1 MNICHWNIE
10 GLSKYDDT
18 TDFKAYCSKY
28 DIIGVCETWCVHG
41 NNYENFLPSYVN
53 FDYVRPKTRT
63 AFRGSGGVS
72 VFVKESLVKDG
83 VVKRIFSYISES
95 VILLIDGRLFHNIND
110 IILVFAYVS
119 PERSPIYTE
128 DNDNGIEILSTNIDQ
143 IVAQYPEAELF
154 LAGDLNSR
162 IKDFPDYVFDDDI
175 DFIFGDNVLYPNDS
189 FNLPRK
195 SKDNKFN
202 RFGSLLIEL
211 CCTYG
216 IHALNG
222 RLFADTEGNYT
233 CIVNNGASVVDY
245 MLASTNLFDMFTD
258 FGIDDKD
265 NSIHFPI
272 YCQLKLCYSG
282 ALNERS
288 QNTDLI
294 EAWSKFKWKPEF
306 RESFINN
313 FGRNFEQFK
322 NNVNVSAQQS
332 LLPFLPDFIN
342 VVRSSADEMKC
353 KSRKNRYSVKQP
365 PWCDK
370 DCASAKC

>member
-1 MNICHWNIE
+1 MMT
-10 GLSKYDDT
+10 S
-18 TDFKAYCSKY
+18 
-28 DIIGVCETWCVHG
+28 
-41 NNYENFLPSYVN
+41 
-53 FDYVRPKTRT
+53 
-63 AFRGSGGVS
+63 
-72 VFVKESLVKDG
+72 
-83 VVKRIFSYISES
+83 
-95 VILLIDGRLFHNIND
+95 
-110 IILVFAYVS
+110 
-119 PERSPIYTE
+119 
-128 DNDNGIEILSTNIDQ
+128 
-143 IVAQYPEAELF
+143 
-154 LAGDLNSR
+154 
-162 IKDFPDYVFDDDI
+162 IKFFY
-175 DFIFGDNVLYPNDS
+175 GDNVPYPNDS

-222 RLFADTEGNYT
+222 RLFADTESNYT
-233 CIVNNGASVVDY
+233 CIANNGASVVDY

-353 KSRKNRYSVKQP
+353 KSRKNRFSVEQP

-370 DCASAKC
+370 DCASANC